1 MRRVLI
7 LLVLAFV
14 VTSTAV
20 VGARM
25 SPQAMA
31 VVVGVVCG
39 ASAGIPV
46 SLLILATTRRRNRYD
61 ENGYPSYGRPDA
73 RSGAYP
79 PVVVI
84 QGGSQ
89 PPSWSPM
96 YGPSQLQPPFYGTAV
111 DPMSRKFRVVGDQE
125 WDAD

>member
-1 MRRVLI
+1 MRRILI

-14 VTSTAV
+14 VTSTAI

-25 SPQAMA
+25 SAQAMA

-46 SLLILATTRRRNRYD
+46 SLLILAATRRRNRYD
-61 ENGYPSYGRPDA
+61 ETGYVPYARHDT

-89 PPSWSPM
+89 PPGWSAM
-96 YGPSQLQPPFYGTAV
+96 YGPSQLQPPFYGTAA
-111 DPMSRKFRVVGDQE
+111 DSMSRKFHVVGDQDWE
-125 WDAD
+125 AD

>member
-1 MRRVLI
+1 MRNMII
-7 LLVLAFV
+7 LLALTFV
-14 VTSTAV
+14 VTMTAI

-25 SPQAMA
+25 SAQTMA

-46 SLLILATTRRRNRYD
+46 SLLILAATQRRK
-61 ENGYPSYGRPDA
+61 GYGDQGDWR
-73 RSGAYP
+73 RERRTGTYP

-89 PPSWSPM
+89 GPSWPSTYSP
-96 YGPSQLQPPFYGTAV
+96 GQLQPPFYGTAV
-111 DPMSRKFRVVGDQE
+111 DASPRSFRVVGEEDWE
-125 WDAD
+125 AS